1 MWRSNLRSKFM
12 AVTDILNIEGAKVG
26 ELEIKDE
33 IFNCEVKQHLIHD
46 VVKMQLANRRR
57 GTAKT
62 KGRSEVSG
70 GGRKPYKQKGT
81 GQARRGS
88 SRSPVMVGGGT
99 IFGPQPRDYSYSVPK
114 KVRRS
119 ALRSAL
125 TVRHTGA
132 AMKVLDKLE
141 LGDISTKKFF
151 GIVTTLG
158 LTKPLFIIDKKDETV
173 ERSAR
178 NIPYV
183 KVLRVEGLNVYDIIR
198 HEQLIMTVDALKKVE
213 EVLAS

>member
-1 MWRSNLRSKFM
+1 M
-12 AVTDILNIEGAKVG
+12 AVTDILNIDGAKVG
-26 ELEIKDE
+26 EVEIMDE
-33 IFNCEVKQHLIHD
+33 VFNCEVKQHLIHD
-46 VVKMQLANRRR
+46 VIKMQLANRRR

-99 IFGPQPRDYSYSVPK
+99 TFGPQPRDYSYLVPK

-125 TVRHTGA
+125 TVRNIA
-132 AMKVLDKLE
+132 SNMKVLDKLE
-141 LGDISTKKFF
+141 LADISTKKFF
-151 GIVTTLG
+151 GIVSTLG

-173 ERSAR
+173 EKSAR

-213 EVLAS
+213 EVLAL

>member
-1 MWRSNLRSKFM
+1 M

-26 ELEIKDE
+26 EIELKDE
-33 IFNCEVKQHLIHD
+33 IFNCEVKEHLIHD
-46 VVKMQLANRRR
+46 VVKMQLARRRR

-62 KGRSEVSG
+62 KGRTEVSG

-99 IFGPQPRDYSYSVPK
+99 IFGPQPRDYSYSLPR

-125 TVRHTGA
+125 TVRNTGSN
-132 AMKVLDKLE
+132 MKVLDKLE
-141 LGDISTKKFF
+141 LANISTKSFF
-151 GIVTTLG
+151 GIVKTLS

-173 ERSAR
+173 EKSAR

-183 KVLRVEGLNVYDIIR
+183 KVLRVDGLNVYDIIR
-198 HEQLIMTVDALKKVE
+198 YEQLIMTVDAVKKVE

>member
-1 MWRSNLRSKFM
+1 M
-12 AVTDILNIEGAKVG
+12 AVTDILNIEGTKVG

-33 IFNCEVKQHLIHD
+33 IFNCDVKQHLIHD
-46 VVKMQLANRRR
+46 VVKMQLASRRR

-70 GGRKPYKQKGT
+70 GGRKRYKQKGT

-99 IFGPQPRDYSYSVPK
+99 TFGPQPRDYSYSVPK

-132 AMKVLDKLE
+132 SLKVLDKLE
-141 LGDISTKKFF
+141 FTDISTKKFF

-158 LTKPLFIIDKKDETV
+158 LTKSLFIIDKKDETV
-173 ERSAR
+173 EKSAR

-198 HEQLIMTVDALKKVE
+198 YDQLIMTVDAVKKVE

>member
-1 MWRSNLRSKFM
+1 M
-12 AVTDILNIEGAKVG
+12 AVTDILNIEGTKVG

-33 IFNCEVKQHLIHD
+33 VFNCEVKQHLIHD

-119 ALRSAL
+119 ALKSAL
-125 TVRHTGA
+125 TVRHSA
-132 AMKVLDKLE
+132 ANMKVLDKLE
-141 LGDISTKKFF
+141 LADISTKTFF
-151 GIVTTLG
+151 RIVTRLG
-158 LTKPLFIIDKKDETV
+158 LTKPLFIIDKKDETI

-183 KVLRVEGLNVYDIIR
+183 KVLRVEGINVYDIIR
-198 HEQLIMTVDALKKVE
+198 HDQLIMTVDALKKVE

>member
-1 MWRSNLRSKFM
+1 M
-12 AVTDILNIEGAKVG
+12 AVTDVLNIQGAKVG
-26 ELEIKDE
+26 EVEINEE

-62 KGRSEVSG
+62 KTRTEVSG

-99 IFGPQPRDYSYSVPK
+99 IFGPQPRDYSYLVPK
-114 KVRRS
+114 KVRRG

-125 TVRHTGA
+125 TVRYA
-132 AMKVLDKLE
+132 ASNMKVLDKLE
-141 LGDISTKKFF
+141 LTDISTKSFF
-151 GIVTTLG
+151 GIVKTLS
-158 LTKPLFIIDKKDETV
+158 LTKPLFIIDQKDETV
-173 ERSAR
+173 EKSAR

-198 HEQLIMTVDALKKVE
+198 HDQLIMTLDALKKVQ